1 MAHKGR
7 SQCLLQITQIL
18 NILELAE
25 GFQNIRPVTVREA
38 RRVAVKLRERCS
50 IFVKECRLFETLSS
64 E

>member
-1 MAHKGR
+1 MSPANN
-7 SQCLLQITQIL
+7 TNL